1 MLISDA
7 VGGLA
12 PGLQPVLRF
21 NMSGAADTREGESDR
36 YRAAVEMAAYADAHG
51 FGAVNVEEHHDA
63 EIGWMPSP
71 LVLASAIAS
80 RTERIAIRASAIL
93 ATLYDPI
100 RLAEDIAV
108 IDLIS
113 RGRFSFVLGQGY
125 RESEYHVMDRDF
137 ARRGEATDFLI
148 DTLLKAWSGEPFDY
162 RGRTV
167 HVSPRPYTDPHPPFW
182 YGGMSI
188 SAAKRAARWGL
199 PFLPGQPMPDI
210 EAVYFAEAERLGK
223 PAQVSRFTDLSILF
237 IDPDP
242 DRAWQE
248 IGPNILK
255 ENQQY
260 SAWSKARVKRHYAT
274 DSGSIEELRASGI
287 FEILSPDQCLERARR
302 RLDEGAFRPIL
313 HPLIGGLSPE
323 RGWRCLTLFVE
334 EVMGRL

>member
-199 PFLPGQPMPDI
+199 PFLPGQPMPEI

-223 PAQVSRFTDLSILF
+223 PAHVSSFSDLSILF

-248 IGPNILK
+248 IGPNILR
-255 ENQQY
+255 ENRQY
-260 SAWSKARVKRHYAT
+260 SGR
-274 DSGSIEELRASGI
+274 
-287 FEILSPDQCLERARR
+287 SPARR
-302 RLDEGAFRPIL
+302 DRDRD
-313 HPLIGGLSPE
+313 
-323 RGWRCLTLFVE
+323 R
-334 EVMGRL
+334 